1 MVMRLQRIEFGA
13 LLSYSPHG
21 KTPRDVASK
30 GVMSA
35 VKNDE
40 FVIASGNQIQMS
52 EFVAQSVKEK
62 RGSLPFFSHLFDS
75 NPVLVP
81 TPSSAL
87 KKPDSLWVP
96 NRIAL
101 ALKSELGCEV
111 AKCLVR
117 VKPLPRSATSAAS
130 SRSTAAQHFES
141 LEVQEILAQPKSI
154 LLIDDV
160 VTRGATL
167 LGAANRLAESY
178 PDAQIAAFA
187 ALRAIGNPAEFKS
200 VNDPVKGVITLQSNG
215 GTLRRP

>member
-1 MVMRLQRIEFGA
+1 MRLQRIQFGA
-13 LLSYSPHG
+13 LPSYSPHG
-21 KTPRDVASK
+21 KTPKDVASK
-30 GVMSA
+30 GAMSA

-40 FVIASGNQIQMS
+40 FIIASGNRIQMS
-52 EFVAQSVKEK
+52 EFVAQFVKEK
-62 RGSLPFFSHLFDS
+62 RGNLPFSHLFDS
-75 NPVLVP
+75 NSVLVP

-101 ALKSELGCEV
+101 ALKKELGCEV
-111 AKCLVR
+111 AECLVR
-117 VKPLPRSATSAAS
+117 VKPLPKSATSAAS

-167 LGAANRLAESY
+167 FGAANRLAESY

-187 ALRAIGNPAEFKS
+187 ALRTISNPAEFKS
-200 VNDPVKGVITLQSNG
+200 VNDPVKGFITLQSNG

>member
-1 MVMRLQRIEFGA
+1 MRLQRIQFGA

-21 KTPRDVASK
+21 KTPKVVASK
-30 GVMSA
+30 GAMSA

-40 FVIASGNQIQMS
+40 FIIASGNRIQMS

-62 RGSLPFFSHLFDS
+62 RGNLPFSHLFDS
-75 NPVLVP
+75 NSILVP

-101 ALKSELGCEV
+101 ALKRELGCEV
-111 AKCLVR
+111 AECLVR
-117 VKPLPRSATSAAS
+117 VKPLPKSATSAAS

-141 LEVQEILAQPKSI
+141 LEVQEIIAQPKSI

-167 LGAANRLAESY
+167 FGAANRLAESY

-187 ALRAIGNPAEFKS
+187 ALRTISNPAEFKS
-200 VNDPVKGVITLQSNG
+200 VNDPVKGFITLQSNG

>member
-1 MVMRLQRIEFGA
+1 MRLQRIEFGA
-13 LLSYSPHG
+13 LLSYTPHG
-21 KTPRDVASK
+21 VTPRGVASK
-30 GVMSA
+30 GVMTA

-40 FVIASGNQIQMS
+40 FVISEGKRVQMS
-52 EFVAQSVKEK
+52 EFVAQTIKQK
-62 RGSLPFFSHLFDS
+62 RASLPFSHLFDG

-81 TPSSAL
+81 TPSSSL

-101 ALKSELGCEV
+101 ALSRELGSEV
-111 AKCLVR
+111 AECLVR
-117 VKPLPRSATSAAS
+117 VKPLAKSATSAAPN
-130 SRSTAAQHFES
+130 RSTALQHFES
-141 LEVQEILAQPKSI
+141 LQVQELLAKPESI

-178 PDAQIAAFA
+178 PDARIAGFV
-187 ALRAIGNPAEFKS
+187 ALRAISNPWEFKS
-200 VNDPVKGVITLQSNG
+200 VSESVRGFITLQSNG